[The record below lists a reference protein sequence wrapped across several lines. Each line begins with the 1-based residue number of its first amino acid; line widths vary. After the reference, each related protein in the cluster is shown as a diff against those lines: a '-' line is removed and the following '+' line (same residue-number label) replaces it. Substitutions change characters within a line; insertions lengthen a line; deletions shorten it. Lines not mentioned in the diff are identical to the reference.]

1 MIRIVSHGELTAVRS
16 LIKTKK
22 PEIEYREHP
31 TRRGCEEIGTG
42 TAQLSTNVG
51 KYAQQLGASPISSQ
65 PRSESQLRRFCQI
78 VRAYLDDLDRR
89 RFVHRPGFGCTMCEF
104 SDGTYDGC

>member
-22 PEIEYREHP
+22 PKIEYREHP
-31 TRRGCEEIGTG
+31 T
-42 TAQLSTNVG
+42 
-51 KYAQQLGASPISSQ
+51 
-65 PRSESQLRRFCQI
+65 RSESQLRRFCQI